1 MEVNYGKILKYVC
14 SAACFFVFIVIGT
27 MLVGR
32 LMHSDNDLETGEDTY
47 INEYGIV
54 DVEEF
59 VKNLPEKKEI
69 FLSED
74 IFIQIQSKIYQR
86 CITCPRII

>member
-1 MEVNYGKILKYVC
+1 MSREGQLMKNTLIITFGKICTQFL
-14 SAACFFVFIVIGT
+14 SFFLLPLYT
-27 MLVGR
+27 SL
-32 LMHSDNDLETGEDTY
+32 LTTE
-47 INEYGIV
+47 EYGIV